1 MLWRYTLYNPFN
13 EGNAKSEVMM
23 MRRDNF
29 LTGLFVVLSSLVFMA
44 CSSGSDSDSGSSN
57 AETDTKNSDGSVA
70 TRTLVDSP
78 IANVDY
84 YCDGKEAQ
92 QTTSTGAF
100 LCQNPP
106 VQFQIGK
113 LILGKIT
120 RYGYS
125 NTVFPQDLVGVSRND
140 YNNTKLVDLVRL
152 LQSLDDDGVIGT
164 TINIPSER
172 ASSFGG
178 DDVNTKT
185 IVELADLAGVPLV
198 SEAEAIKHLKS
209 TIINV
214 ERDIGQW
221 GLDGMHLWMTGC
233 WYKPQTN
240 PSSDS
245 YAVTIT
251 KIDFQ
256 NSKARFGSS
265 KTYLYPYSFF
275 DNKLFQIKDP
285 NNALVIDAKGLG
297 KEYYKD
303 SLSKTKDVISLWATE
318 AEAKEYQ
325 NKVGDGGTQHRTCT
339 LGAGFNTPGLFW

>member
-1 MLWRYTLYNPFN
+1 MPRRYNLCNLFN
-13 EGNAKSEVMM
+13 DGNVKSEVIM
-23 MRRDNF
+23 MRRSNF
-29 LTGLFVVLSSLVFMA
+29 LTGLFIVLSSLVFMA
-44 CSSGSDSDSGSSN
+44 CSSNSDSGSSN
-57 AETDTKNSDGSVA
+57 PENGTKNSDDDTQVK
-70 TRTLVDSP
+70 RQLVDSP

-92 QTTSTGAF
+92 QTTSTGEF

-120 RYGYS
+120 RFGYS
-125 NTVFPQDLVGVSRND
+125 SIVFPQDLVGVSRND
-140 YNNTKLVDLVRL
+140 YNNTKLIDLVRL
-152 LQSLDDDGVIGT
+152 LQSLDDDRVIDT
-164 TINIPSER
+164 TIDIPSER
-172 ASSFGG
+172 GSSFGG

-185 IVELADLAGVPLV
+185 IVELAALAGVPLV

-233 WYKPQTN
+233 WYKPQTD

-256 NSKARFGSS
+256 NGKARFGSS
-265 KTYLYPYSFF
+265 KNYLYPYSYF
-275 DNKLFQIKDP
+275 DNKLFQLKDP
-285 NNALVIDAKGLG
+285 NNNLVTDAKGLG
-297 KEYYKD
+297 KEYYQD
-303 SLSKTKDVISLWATE
+303 SLSKTKDIISLWATE
-318 AEAKEYQ
+318 AEAKDYQ
-325 NKVGDGGTQHRTCT
+325 DKVGDGGTQHRTCK
-339 LGAGFNTPGLFW
+339 LGAGFNIPGLFW